1 MTTIPNGAA
10 CYVCLGEE
18 ADEEG
23 KPLVRNCSC
32 RGDSAGFAH
41 LSCLTKYSEQKCQQA
56 VEGDMGAFSNPWRF
70 CNNCKQPFQGQ
81 LSIDMASAF
90 FSFVEA
96 TYGHPD
102 SSKWDKLKVI
112 DSLRSKIMAPSEMH
126 GTDNANESIK
136 VEMTLL
142 TNQLLDTIKQTKKD
156 LNMSR
161 WIHKPKGSVEY
172 QYYKMM
178 CGNYEA
184 FAHQQLGAMLML
196 DTSEEGF
203 KVMIT
208 HYKKASAICKLVG
221 MTDMAN
227 NLDIMI
233 SGQLAN
239 KYAVNDEDAFS
250 TVTSLMMQK
259 KKNDYEQSLNKLGA
273 NSHETIASG
282 LSYAY
287 LLRSK
292 NRLIEAE
299 RLAIKVA
306 AASRQVHGPHHKIT
320 IDADEVL
327 VKCKERFVIV
337 LPECQMFQ
345 ALRYENDGE
354 ICVVTGPV
362 TEPRRV
368 DNETIHRV
376 DNNLMRPVIECPVIC
391 HGLVSASHLNGEL
404 GEVTKF
410 KRDESGRILRMG
422 VHFEKKGMQ
431 SALVKAENLHI
442 AFELPPSEE

>member
-306 AASRQVHGPHHKIT
+306 AASRQHHKIT